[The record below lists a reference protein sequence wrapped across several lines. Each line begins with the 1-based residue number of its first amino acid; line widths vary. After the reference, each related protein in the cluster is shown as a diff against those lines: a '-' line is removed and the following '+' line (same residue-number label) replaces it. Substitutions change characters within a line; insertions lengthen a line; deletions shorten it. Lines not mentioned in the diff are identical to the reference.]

1 MPDQPHTLGD
11 RVSLVCVVA
20 EDRSQLRLL
29 GRAIR
34 DAGYAVDLFD
44 ALTGVTAL
52 AASRRYDLML
62 LDVDRPGCDDI
73 ALLEMVRDRSPLT
86 MAIVLSSANEAPH
99 RVQCLDAGASD
110 FVGKPYDLSELLARI
125 RAHLRWRSEEQI
137 GEYLQGTEARLDVLR
152 REMVLSDR
160 KVTLPPREFLLLRH
174 LMSKKGQVCT
184 RQELLKEV
192 WGYDFEA
199 DTNVVDKYVS
209 RLRRKLPADLIETV
223 RHVGYTYGAA

>member
-1 MPDQPHTLGD
+1 M
-11 RVSLVCVVA
+11 SLVCVVD
-20 EDRSQLRLL
+20 EDRLQLRLL

-34 DAGYAVDLFD
+34 DGGFTVDLFD
-44 ALTGVTAL
+44 SLLSVQAL
-52 AASRRYDLML
+52 AQSRRYDLMVV
-62 LDVDRPGCDDI
+62 DVDRRGCDDV
-73 ALLEMVRDRSPLT
+73 ALLEAVRDRSPGT
-86 MAIVLSSANEAPH
+86 MTIVVSARNDPPH
-99 RVQCLDAGASD
+99 RVRCLDAGASD

-125 RAHLRWRSEEQI
+125 RAHMRWRTE
-137 GEYLQGTEARLDVLR
+137 GTANEYLQGSEARLDVLR
-152 REMVLSDR
+152 REMVLADR

-174 LMSKKGQVCT
+174 LMSKRGQVCT